1 MESLATSIIFGYLK
15 QYLNNFK
22 KEQVSTNFFRGQS
35 VIHNVD
41 INVDAI
47 NEMAFLQSLPGL
59 KFTRIFINTL
69 SIEANLMSLQSKAI
83 TVFIDEIFFQVNEIV
98 ELLPKNESND
108 PNSKSKL
115 HNKYGFLDRIVDSLS
130 FEINRLV
137 IGFCTLGRAKSTSI
151 GDWTPPVL
159 VAEFI
164 GIRYFCTTHNDIEA
178 EIEECMR
185 IRQSPRPILFVY
197 KKLDIKKGSVY
208 LINPEMWS
216 TISKD
221 LIEGSDM
228 KIIMSKYYYGACRN
242 SRGYNVYKL
251 IDNLP
256 IVTRLCLRKRLDN
269 NMLLGMELSFHFNE
283 IKMAL
288 KQKVLSEFLHF
299 LTSLFYCFLRD
310 DVIERIYG
318 PDPHNERSGAVEKQ
332 LHAPFVENIGH
343 NQSSLHLPGQYRVSR
358 DQLKGEDLASLDILE
373 AELYSTGVTSV
384 EFDDREE
391 RQRSSLDADEDPP
404 HLRLVLVLEID
415 KLSITFPLND
425 LNKPPTGDSTD
436 EFDTKH
442 EGDGIKAETIKGI
455 TLNITGLLYSSL
467 WPEHAGV
474 TESVLQVLLRTIN
487 IYDYHGTQK
496 TCILRTV
503 KQEDGRPSLI
513 NLLPR
518 GVKELDLFDSEILYN
533 DHCYVY
539 KKESNWPPPPIG
551 KGVAIKTEVCV
562 NPLEVTIILDT
573 FCDTFSLVYGSW
585 DSRWI
590 TGQWETGFQRL
601 DKVHDTG
608 SAEIFVLING
618 LNIIFFPSLGDKN
631 NKEMMLPAQ
640 LMVDIKH
647 ISLMWKSS
655 LDIKFLFDI
664 FREHHSNQANNND
677 LTHALQVSKHVR
689 GINLLTGRLEALLT
703 EIVMYVA
710 TDEAGKHTNVAHT
723 DGLKY
728 SLKRKLVKP
737 FSIMF
742 FKSNDPHPYR
752 DPIIPTS
759 SLSKVPYNREY
770 YWIPNSS
777 VISTNYLGIDDMQLE
792 LSLLDLVKLVQT
804 IDSINNFITKSSAYT
819 WVVRGPKKKIEFT
832 KIHAPLN
839 DITDE
844 ADGLMTHSFDTQN
857 KENSE
862 STEFKDSKVPSDEDK
877 SKESVI
883 TDSIPSYLNIFHI
896 RNFTIAVT
904 NDSNRSTNNTDIVTG
919 VALKHL
925 SFIVERPALSNN
937 IMANKIDSV
946 LIFKGICGSFIVTAC
961 NQPFIIIT
969 CDPLTKTLVNAA
981 SKSNN
986 SSSNWLSVLPVL
998 SLRFDALCDV
1008 LDGTVSGED
1017 DEKFSAIAEF
1027 KLFDGAKLIIIPK
1040 KAEEFVHA
1048 MLSGVL
1054 RGFGNVHTT
1063 PSVWYEDSVF
1073 GYFQSW
1079 LDRLA
1084 GMDNTR
1090 QGKLSAVTSYQLGK
1104 VSSKKNPIL
1113 FKGNCNQLD
1122 IMLVE
1127 TFTEANRY
1135 VGLVL
1140 NISDLSL
1147 TGQLHVHTSIPLFVL
1162 SISLLIKLHLHEG
1175 VLGDYNV
1182 RTEDITSDPFI
1193 FKTDIRKIEGEVTKF
1208 VSNLSIQDISSQMS
1222 PECLKLF
1229 NTIYSTSLH
1238 CGLNIHRLILN
1249 FWSIIDSS
1257 IPIVEG
1263 IGNAHNDHISSQQR
1277 TNYDNLTATIRVM
1290 RSILPPLVSDAM
1302 DKSPEI
1308 DSVSQSNAPI
1318 QESLVLEQISVSMTE
1333 ALVKQYHLLKNIENI
1348 TESTSSQE
1356 SQTLFVVENFCNQ
1369 LDDTIE
1375 QLKDMIRILA
1385 VGQVPAYHGYVK
1397 RSGNFYGN
1405 ISGTI
1410 SNNTVRS
1417 YALLLGDSIY
1427 FVPKPYSQ
1435 VVEFVIH
1442 LPNVHVIDPKHD
1454 EHTRGLSISRQILFE
1469 NDTGEKFVMDALT
1482 LDEKVLWLN
1491 ALQPWIIIARPST
1504 TGGQTKR
1511 RGSSLSSSLSN
1522 GLGIFTDKTRTSFDD
1537 NGAESIDNN
1546 IGESKKSSTSR
1557 LKAATQG
1564 MMRSLSMAGKSITAP
1579 IRELGNVMANSMDT
1593 DNGKNNNYLK
1603 GVTPISRSTPEPTTS
1618 AAPSNNFDESS
1629 AHSNSSVDT
1638 GSRAARP
1645 SITYNVNEFPSVSP
1659 LKDTITQ
1666 LEEVQTMLRQNRQFV
1681 DETKMESSEKNSQAF
1696 NSIRKS
1702 YEIIGKSI
1710 IGSLTMKVLSSEV
1723 RNKVVLLEAVAVEST
1738 NALAHQLRKEKVKSI
1753 ELSQAIMKSEQ
1764 KEKDIELILQACT
1777 MQNIETVHAMSRQYD
1792 DLEAQ
1797 YNLLKAGDS
1806 TIVTASELAG
1816 NAQELAKHLSMSIK
1830 ELDGLLKESE
1840 EKCLMTEANMHSA
1853 STESSYI
1860 IEENKQLKQMLSSIN
1875 TAHEHRIHE
1884 LHSLVTV
1891 EQNKNNEIIN
1901 ENNALKNRLK
1911 ELSETIERLNRPL

>member
-15 QYLNNFK
+15 QYINNFK

-98 ELLPKNESND
+98 ELSPKNESND
-108 PNSKSKL
+108 PNNKSKF

-130 FEINRLV
+130 FEINRIV

-216 TISKD
+216 SISKE

-228 KIIMSKYYYGACRN
+228 KMIMTKYYYGACHS

-269 NMLLGMELSFHFNE
+269 NMLLGMELSFHFDE
-283 IKMAL
+283 IKMTL

-318 PDPHNERSGAVEKQ
+318 PDPHNERSNIMEKQ
-332 LHAPFVENIGH
+332 LNAAFVEDIGH
-343 NQSSLHLPGQYRVSR
+343 NQTSLHLPGQYCVSR
-358 DQLKGEDLASLDILE
+358 DHLKGEDLASLDILE
-373 AELYSTGVTSV
+373 AELYSIGVTSV

-391 RQRSSLDADEDPP
+391 RQRSSLDANEDPP
-404 HLRLVLVLEID
+404 HLRLVLALEVD

-425 LNKPPTGDSTD
+425 LKKPPSSTGDSTD
-436 EFDTKH
+436 EFDVAH
-442 EGDGIKAETIKGI
+442 ENDGMKAETIKGI

-496 TCILRTV
+496 TCILRTI
-503 KQEDGRPSLI
+503 KQDDGRPSLI

-518 GVKELDLFDSEILYN
+518 GVKEIDLFDSEILYN

-573 FCDTFSLVYGSW
+573 FCDTFSLIYGSW

-590 TGQWETGFQRL
+590 TGQWEETGFQRL

-618 LNIIFFPSLGDKN
+618 LSIVFFPSLSDRN
-631 NKEMMLPAQ
+631 NKNMMLPAQ

-664 FREHHSNQANNND
+664 FREHHSNQANYND
-677 LTHALQVSKHVR
+677 LTHALQLSKHIR
-689 GINLLTGRLEALLT
+689 GINLLTGRFEALLT
-703 EIVMYVA
+703 EIVVYVA
-710 TDEAGKHTNVAHT
+710 TDEAGKHTNSVPS
-723 DGLKY
+723 DGFKY

-742 FKSNDPHPYR
+742 FKSNDPHPFR

-804 IDSINNFITKSSAYT
+804 IDSINSFVTKSSAYT

-832 KIHAPLN
+832 KVHAATPS
-839 DITDE
+839 DI
-844 ADGLMTHSFDTQN
+844 ADGADELTTHSVDTLNEERSKSIEFDEN
-857 KENSE
+857 K
-862 STEFKDSKVPSDEDK
+862 P
-877 SKESVI
+877 KEHVI
-883 TDSIPSYLNIFHI
+883 TDSIPSYLSIFHI

-904 NDSNRSTNNTDIVTG
+904 NDSYRSTNNTDIVTG

-925 SFIVERPALSNN
+925 SFIVEKPALSNHVK
-937 IMANKIDSV
+937 ANKVESI
-946 LIFKGICGSFIVTAC
+946 LIFKGICGSFVVTAC

-986 SSSNWLSVLPVL
+986 SGSNWLSVLPVL

-1008 LDGTVSGED
+1008 VDSSISSSED
-1017 DEKFSAIAEF
+1017 DENYSAIAEF
-1027 KLFDGAKLIIIPK
+1027 KLFDGAKIIIIPK
-1040 KAEEFVHA
+1040 KAEEFVNA
-1048 MLSGVL
+1048 MLSEVL
-1054 RGFGNVHTT
+1054 RGFGNIYTT

-1127 TFTEANRY
+1127 TFTEANSY
-1135 VGLVL
+1135 IGLVL
-1140 NISDLSL
+1140 NISDLHLS
-1147 TGQLHVHTSIPLFVL
+1147 GQLHVHTSIPLFVL

-1175 VLGDYNV
+1175 VLGDYKV
-1182 RTEDITSDPFI
+1182 RTEDITSDPFV

-1229 NTIYSTSLH
+1229 NKIYTTSLH

-1263 IGNAHNDHISSQQR
+1263 IGNAYNRHISSQQR

-1290 RSILPPLVSDAM
+1290 RSILPPSVSDAIE
-1302 DKSPEI
+1302 KSPEI
-1308 DSVSQSNAPI
+1308 DSVSLSNAPI
-1318 QESLVLEQISVSMTE
+1318 QESLALEQISVSMTE
-1333 ALVKQYHLLKNIENI
+1333 ALVEQYHLLKNIENI
-1348 TESTSSQE
+1348 TKSTSSEE
-1356 SQTLFVVENFCNQ
+1356 SQTLFVVDNMCNQ

-1375 QLKDMIRILA
+1375 QLKDMTRILA
-1385 VGQVPAYHGYVK
+1385 VGQVPSYHGYVK
-1397 RSGNFYGN
+1397 RSGNFYGT

-1427 FVPKPYSQ
+1427 FIPKPYSQ
-1435 VVEFVIH
+1435 VVEFVIN
-1442 LPNVHVIDPKHD
+1442 LQNVHVIDPNQD
-1454 EHTRGLSISRQILFE
+1454 ENTRSLSISRQILFE
-1469 NDTGEKFVMDALT
+1469 NDIGEKFVMDVLT

-1491 ALQPWIIIARPST
+1491 ALQSWIVIARPSA

-1511 RGSSLSSSLSN
+1511 RGSSISSS
-1522 GLGIFTDKTRTSFDD
+1522 LGIFTDKTRTSFDD
-1537 NGAESIDNN
+1537 NCTESMDCNS
-1546 IGESKKSSTSR
+1546 GEAKRSSTSR

-1564 MMRSLSMAGKSITAP
+1564 MMRSLSMASKSITAP
-1579 IRELGNVMANSMDT
+1579 IRELGNVMVNSMDT
-1593 DNGKNNNYLK
+1593 DSGKSNTYLK
-1603 GVTPISRSTPEPTTS
+1603 GMTSISRSTLEPVLSNTQ
-1618 AAPSNNFDESS
+1618 SNNFDELST
-1629 AHSNSSVDT
+1629 HSNTIIES
-1638 GSRAARP
+1638 GSRAVRP
-1645 SITYNVNEFPSVSP
+1645 SITHNVNEFPSVNP
-1659 LKDTITQ
+1659 LKDTIIQ
-1666 LEEVQTMLRQNRQFV
+1666 LEEVQTMLRQNRQFI
-1681 DETKMESSEKNSQAF
+1681 DTTKIESSERNSQF
-1696 NSIRKS
+1696 LNSIRKS

-1723 RNKVVLLEAVAVEST
+1723 RNKVVLLETVSIEST
-1738 NALAHQLRKEKVKSI
+1738 NSLAHQLRNEKMKSI

-1777 MQNIETVHAMSRQYD
+1777 MQNIETVHTMSRQYD

-1797 YNLLKAGDS
+1797 YNLLKTGDS
-1806 TIVTASELAG
+1806 TIAAASELAG

-1830 ELDGLLKESE
+1830 ELDCLLKESE
-1840 EKCLMTEANMHSA
+1840 EKRLMTEANMHSA
-1853 STESSYI
+1853 FLESSYI
-1860 IEENKQLKQMLSSIN
+1860 IEENKQLKQILSSIN
-1875 TAHEHRIHE
+1875 TAHELRVNE
-1884 LHSLVTV
+1884 LQNLVTI
-1891 EQNKNNEIIN
+1891 EQNKSNEIKN
-1901 ENNALKNRLK
+1901 ENDALKNRLK
-1911 ELSETIERLNRPL
+1911 ELSEAMERLSRPL